1 MGSKLDQAIAKVVET
16 AEAHPQQAGRVYSE
30 AAARFRRAANDPR
43 RGKFAPVLRDVA
55 DTFDAAARPAETQF
69 AAADEAAGGGGAS
82 GGGSGLPPGGGE
94 PPGGEEVQVAV
105 TPASAAGSLTGNTIR
120 VKYAPTQEEINDGIQ
135 QQGNV
140 LLWQDKKQKAQA
152 LTIDA
157 GLIKG
162 ETPAPL
168 GSAYN
173 SCRPYG
179 IVEYGTDGYRNTVP
193 FDIGFGTRFT
203 VAGNYVSV
211 SVGMDPPLAGFA
223 QGLMTLGASL
233 GFYAAPSAAPV
244 TRTAYCDNVAVGP
257 GAFVDVIRPAKA
269 VALLPP
275 QSVWPIA
282 PIPAWWLRFVDW
294 GGTVAYELKF
304 GPGDIVCPITL
315 TNDIARVLVY
325 NVTPSVPGFT
335 ANLRLPFQL
344 AL

>member
-69 AAADEAAGGGGAS
+69 AAADEAAGGGAASGGGAS

-152 LTIDA
+152 LTIDV

-162 ETPAPL
+162 EIPNMLYPTRA
-168 GSAYN
+168 

-179 IVEYGTDGYRNTVP
+179 ILQVLITD
-193 FDIGFGTRFT
+193 
-203 VAGNYVSV
+203 
-211 SVGMDPPLAGFA
+211 
-223 QGLMTLGASL
+223 
-233 GFYAAPSAAPV
+233 
-244 TRTAYCDNVAVGP
+244 
-257 GAFVDVIRPAKA
+257 
-269 VALLPP
+269 
-275 QSVWPIA
+275 
-282 PIPAWWLRFVDW
+282 
-294 GGTVAYELKF
+294 
-304 GPGDIVCPITL
+304 
-315 TNDIARVLVY
+315 
-325 NVTPSVPGFT
+325 
-335 ANLRLPFQL
+335 
-344 AL
+344 